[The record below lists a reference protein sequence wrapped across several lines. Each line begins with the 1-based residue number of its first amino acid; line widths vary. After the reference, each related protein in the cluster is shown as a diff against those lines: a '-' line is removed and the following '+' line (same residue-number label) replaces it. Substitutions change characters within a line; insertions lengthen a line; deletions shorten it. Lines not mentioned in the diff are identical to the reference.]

1 MSNQG
6 NISKFVLAVVV
17 ALFIIIV
24 PYIILLN
31 IGIISP
37 WNGISLIILIV
48 IGIATGWAIGK

>member
-1 MSNQG
+1 MSNQR

-37 WNGISLIILIV
+37 WNGISLLILIV